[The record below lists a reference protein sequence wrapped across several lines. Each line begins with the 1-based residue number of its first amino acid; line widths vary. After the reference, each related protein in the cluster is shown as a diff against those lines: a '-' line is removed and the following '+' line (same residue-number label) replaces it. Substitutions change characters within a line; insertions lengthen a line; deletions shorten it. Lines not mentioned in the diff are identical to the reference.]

1 MVNFKN
7 NSEVKILSLPAYL
20 ALGHEVFNFLNKTK
34 QKKQKEKRKL
44 NRRKRQLES
53 NQYLTYYQT
62 LYEPDAHLG
71 SFFH

>member
-34 QKKQKEKRKL
+34 QKNKKKKENWTEEKD
-44 NRRKRQLES
+44 N
-53 NQYLTYYQT
+53 
-62 LYEPDAHLG
+62 
-71 SFFH
+71 